1 MICML
6 TAVQNLS
13 WSVTQGILLAIMLLI
28 VNKPGFGFGLSKTC
42 FGQDGAQ
49 N

>member
-1 MICML
+1 MIHVIHMEIKVNIVRVL
-6 TAVQNLS
+6 MV
-13 WSVTQGILLAIMLLI
+13 ILENISISNA
-28 VNKPGFGFGLSKTC
+28 GFAFGLSKTC